1 MSIPSSG
8 PISLADIN
16 VELGRDFDA
25 TIGMSQAE
33 SGNYDTINTNNAN
46 ANRPNGSAP
55 HSIDEWYGYW
65 HGFPALNSF
74 NGGGRG
80 NTEGSACSDANSA
93 NRIYYS
99 ADITIGVNSYIY
111 TDNTVPTLFNSIGT
125 NYAFIYID
133 YTVWAI
139 NSNGMITADAEYEC

>member
-1 MSIPSSG
+1 MSIPLSG

-16 VELGRDFDA
+16 TELGRNSND

-33 SGNYDTINTNNAN
+33 GGSYATINTNNAN

-80 NTEGSACSDANSA
+80 DTEGSACSDASA

-111 TDNTVPTLFNSIGT
+111 TDDTVPTLFNSIGT

>member
-16 VELGRDFDA
+16 TELGRNANDE
-25 TIGMSQAE
+25 IGMSQAE
-33 SGNYDTINTNNAN
+33 TGTYQTINTNNAN

-65 HGFPALNSF
+65 HGFPTLITFS
-74 NGGGRG
+74 GGGRG
-80 NTEGSACSDANSA
+80 NTEGSACSDASS

-111 TDNTVPTLFNSIGT
+111 TDDTVPTLFNSIGT
-125 NYAFIYID
+125 NYEFIYID
-133 YTVWAI
+133 LTVWAI
-139 NSNGMITADAEYEC
+139 NSNGMITADADYEC